1 MMDKHSNF
9 RELFIGVDEKIL
21 DTKGEE
27 IIPIN
32 FDNAATTP
40 AFSIVK
46 ENIDKYIKIY
56 GSIGR
61 GKGLKSI
68 ETTENYEECRNIILD
83 FFGIDKEEYTVIFV
97 KNTTEGINLLAN
109 VLVDSKKDKILT
121 TRMEHHANDLPWRA
135 NGEVLYLETNKD
147 GVLILD
153 NLENLLKSNNIKL
166 VAITAASNVTGYVNE
181 IERVTKIAHKYG
193 VNVVLDA
200 AQIIAHRKLEF
211 RSDSDSSLDFVVFS
225 GHKMYAPFGSGVIVA
240 KKELLKNKRPYI
252 RGGGAIDIVFDEEE
266 YWGEIPY
273 IYEAG
278 TPNYF
283 GALAIASAMMKINE
297 IGFDE
302 IKNHE
307 KMLKDYLYENISNIP
322 GIIIYGNDIS
332 VDRLGICSFN
342 LKNKDHAVVA
352 KELSY
357 LREIAIRDG
366 CFCAHSYVKRLL
378 GLADQDTKKY
388 LYNQAL
394 ERPGLV
400 RVSFGLYNDISE
412 IQEFLNCL
420 EYIATHDEIM
430 S

>member
-21 DTKGEE
+21 DIKGEE

-46 ENIDKYIKIY
+46 ENIDKYIKVY

-83 FFGIDKEEYTVIFV
+83 FFEIDKDEYTVIFV

-109 VLVDSKKDKILT
+109 VLVDNKKDKILT
-121 TRMEHHANDLPWRA
+121 SRMEHHANDLPWRA

-153 NLENLLKSNNIKL
+153 NFESILKSNNIKL
-166 VAITAASNVTGYVNE
+166 VAITAASNVTGYVTNLE
-181 IERVTKIAHKYG
+181 KIIKIAHRYG
-193 VNVVLDA
+193 VYIVLDA
-200 AQIIAHRKLEF
+200 AQIVAHRKLNFKMSGET
-211 RSDSDSSLDFVVFS
+211 LDFVVFS
-225 GHKMYAPFGSGVIVA
+225 GHKMYAPFGSGVVIA
-240 KKELLKNKRPYI
+240 KKELLKDKRPYI

-266 YWGEIPY
+266 YWGEIPH

-283 GALAIASAMMKINE
+283 GALAIVSAMMKITE
-297 IGFDE
+297 IGFNE
-302 IKNHE
+302 IENHE
-307 KMLKDYLYENISNIP
+307 KNLKGYLYDNISSIP
-322 GIIIYGNDIS
+322 GITIYGNDMN

-342 LKNKDHAVVA
+342 LRNKDHAIVA

-388 LYNQAL
+388 LYNQNL

-400 RVSFGLYNDISE
+400 RVSFGLYNDVNE

-430 S
+430 N

>member
-1 MMDKHSNF
+1 MRDEYLDFK
-9 RELFIGVDEKIL
+9 ELFIGINEKIL
-21 DTKGEE
+21 DIRGEE

-46 ENIDKYIKIY
+46 ENIDKYIKNY

-83 FFGIDKEEYTVIFV
+83 FFEIDKEEYTVIFV

-109 VLVDSKKDKILT
+109 VLIDSDKDKILT
-121 TRMEHHANDLPWRA
+121 SRMEHHANDLPWRA
-135 NGEVLYLETNKD
+135 SGEVLYLETDKN

-153 NLENLLKSNNIKL
+153 NFENLLRSNQIKL
-166 VAITAASNVTGYVNE
+166 VAITAASNVTGYVND
-181 IERVTKIAHKYG
+181 IDKITKIAHKYG
-193 VNVVLDA
+193 AYVVLDA
-200 AQIIAHRKLEF
+200 AQIVAHRKLEIKKKE
-211 RSDSDSSLDFVVFS
+211 DSIDFVVFS
-225 GHKMYAPFGSGVIVA
+225 GHKMYAPFGSGVVIA
-240 KKELLKNKRPYI
+240 KKKLLQNKRPYI
-252 RGGGAIDIVFDEEE
+252 RGGGAIDIVFDQEE
-266 YWGEIPY
+266 YWGDIPH

-283 GALAIASAMMKINE
+283 GALAIVSAMMKITE
-297 IGFDE
+297 IGFTSIE
-302 IKNHE
+302 NHE
-307 KMLKDYLYENISNIP
+307 KKLKNYLYDNISDIP
-322 GIIIYGNDIS
+322 GIIVYANDTNI
-332 VDRLGICSFN
+332 DRLGICSFN
-342 LKNKDHAVVA
+342 LKNKDHAIVA

-357 LREIAIRDG
+357 LREIAVRDG

-388 LYNQAL
+388 LYNPRL

-400 RVSFGLYNDISE
+400 RVSFGLYNSISE
-412 IQEFLNCL
+412 IQEFLDCL
-420 EYIATHDEIM
+420 DYIATHDNILY
-430 S
+430 